1 MKATKITYQRCFNL
15 GDYENEVIG
24 VEVEIEEGEKFKDVL
39 DNARKCVE
47 KMSKKQMNEEVT
59 SIHYE
64 CDESTI
70 QIYEEQE
77 SESNAYKEIE
87 KYL

>member
-24 VEVEIEEGEKFKDVL
+24 VEVEIEEGEKFKDAL

-47 KMSKKQMNEEVT
+47 KMSKKPVHKEVT
-59 SIHYE
+59 PLQYE
-64 CDESTI
+64 NAKSTI
-70 QIYEEQE
+70 QRYEEQE
-77 SESNAYKEIE
+77 SDN
-87 KYL
+87 LPF